1 MQAAQAHLSKW
12 MLVYVA
18 LSVATGLLL
27 GQANA
32 AALKAHQDLLKTLST
47 VAVFVI
53 IYPMMVNLRVE
64 ALLGAG
70 KNLKGLGLTML
81 YNFVWGPLF
90 GWFLVNTFLN
100 DPMLATGFHLAT
112 VVPCSSMSVGY
123 TGLAGGNIEL
133 ATVAVALSFV
143 LAIAAVPLWMAL
155 FAAQQH
161 VSVPT
166 QDMLT
171 TIVAVLIA
179 PLILGYLTR
188 AALTRWIGGDRFRR
202 LQPLF
207 PILSMLGMYGLVF
220 LIFISKA
227 GLILGKWQ
235 TVSVMLV
242 PEALF
247 VGLTLLIITWI
258 NRRLGVSYKDHMA
271 IVFASTGKNEA
282 TALAI
287 STMTFG
293 PLVAIA
299 PATVPIFQI
308 LFLVLN
314 VKLAGW
320 LRGHFSRDSA
330 GGHADNG
337 SSPRDMV
344 GE

>member
-1 MQAAQAHLSKW
+1 
-12 MLVYVA
+12 MLAYVA
-18 LSVATGLLL
+18 LALVGGLVL

-32 AALKAHQDLLKTLST
+32 AALKAQQDLLKTLST

-53 IYPMMVNLRVE
+53 IYPMMVNLKVE
-64 ALLGAG
+64 SLLGAG
-70 KNLKGLGLTML
+70 RNLKGLGLTML

-90 GWFLVNTFLN
+90 GWLLVKAFLT

-123 TGLAGGNIEL
+123 TGLAAGNIEL

-143 LAIAAVPLWMAL
+143 LAIVAVPLWMTL
-155 FAAQQH
+155 FAAQQP
-161 VSVPT
+161 VAVPT

-171 TIVAVLIA
+171 TILTVLIA

-188 AALTRWIGGDRFRR
+188 LVLTRRLGADRFRS

-207 PILSMLGMYGLVF
+207 PTVSMLGMYGLVF
-220 LIFISKA
+220 LIFCSKA
-227 GLILGKWQ
+227 GLIIGKWQ

-247 VGLTLLIITWI
+247 VAVTMALVTWA
-258 NRRLGVSYKDHMA
+258 NRRMGLSYRDHMA
-271 IVFASTGKNEA
+271 VVFASTGKNEA

-287 STMTFG
+287 STMAFG

-314 VKLAGW
+314 VRCAGW
-320 LRGHFSRDSA
+320 VRNYFSRPETPVADGTASA
-330 GGHADNG
+330 EVESGD
-337 SSPRDMV
+337 
-344 GE
+344 